1 LQATLNATQQELSQA
16 VSQLESVSQD
26 AKSSLQRYSDL
37 RVKFEDEQR
46 ELANV
51 VKLNNNLRD
60 KQ

>member
-37 RVKFEDEQR
+37 RVKFEEEQR